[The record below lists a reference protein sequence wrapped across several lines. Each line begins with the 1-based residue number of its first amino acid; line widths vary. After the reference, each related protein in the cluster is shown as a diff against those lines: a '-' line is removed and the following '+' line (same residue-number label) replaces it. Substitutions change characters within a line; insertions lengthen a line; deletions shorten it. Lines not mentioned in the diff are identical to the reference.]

1 MANWKELGEVPDS
14 DDESIFDFEDSQQPE
29 LPQLPA
35 AADAPN
41 HDDPAPAAASGH
53 NHADDHNRDVWD
65 VPTSSQSLEDLDHLF
80 PDDLDPSSSF
90 PVLERQIENNSPP
103 RDAEA
108 DFEEPSN
115 EIEGLTTP
123 TQTSVAAVGDIEA
136 GESLEVGKAKQ
147 SADQTSL
154 VIELGVNAVNTDNND
169 ATAMSIAEDEI
180 FAREEAIRQSR
191 SFRPRKPIQEHPYL
205 LESAHYSSLFKSRGI
220 RPVRVAL
227 EEAAAKEGKPK
238 DSQEEDYEEDTQ
250 STGGG
255 LQDTAEE
262 SQLSLQRDSLDDRDE
277 LALSSRS
284 PTPTRR
290 LPLPDN
296 QRSSQNDDDELP
308 TLEDLVRRKSILGR
322 PKTHTKRRGSPKSS
336 TKRKQ
341 ARAFLHPSPPA
352 RGMDIFDIPPSP
364 PQTSPAV
371 FPVAP
376 IDGINTSRR
385 RKEVISITPK
395 PSSADISRDLTPVPI
410 GQGHQAIDLTLDDDS
425 DSSGSQD
432 SAQYMAG
439 SDAEDLGNA
448 EASSSPE
455 RAPDLNFRRKI
466 RGVLPASWIRLDQQ
480 LNRAPAF
487 KPTQRHSPEASPE
500 RPQRKGVAQRR
511 IVSPKPNNM
520 NTPFFFD
527 DDESDNDNTTNN
539 TILRDNDIVP
549 IPHPNGEGFSVFDDD
564 DIGSVME
571 DDHIDHM
578 LPTRKRNNSGSNQ
591 RPRKRRKAQNLFSG
605 QPGARKRQQRITG
618 LLNRSGSGSTA
629 AASKRTLEHHPSRKA
644 TTDLRSSRQT
654 PPPRLSILDVMQSDA
669 PQFVRIA
676 ARAAKRRPG
685 KGKASPTNK
694 QISLGTRRDNV
705 DVHDVLRSWKRGKI
719 QSRLPEPV
727 HATQDRPPSHD
738 RPLQLAS
745 ANKVTEPSKR
755 PPKPR
760 PQAATPISRFSRPR
774 TLARQTSIDKFVAV
788 DHDTHLEQPSDLE
801 NLPPNPQK
809 PPKRKGLGRRQDSK
823 VATRSAQLEIE
834 EGEPQSRYV
843 FDARKKALDALYRK
857 NRRALPMFADTRLE
871 RVFSVTSAAPVV
883 SEPAAEVQNRV
894 ASAIQDSSTKT
905 RSRIRPR
912 KPARPRPLDTAAA
925 RFVHANDLLPE
936 VFETTPEPSI
946 STEKGSKV
954 TGLGPYGTHYTQ
966 HFEIFPLDPGVFFH
980 ESTIFGDGRVLMASD
995 ESRLG
1000 DLTQPRGHCS
1010 ISIGD
1015 LVLRWGPW
1023 EAQTSSELGLVFD
1036 SILEQIQSSTESPSN
1051 HPKMPV
1057 QATDFVLKYL
1067 QQHVSFPDNDAER
1080 MFAKRM
1086 VEVTSGFAERLDSSN
1101 EFSASSSRQSI
1112 EVLTRL
1118 LIIDLQ
1124 ILRICGKLNLPES
1137 LQVEDV
1143 LKKVAQQLVRVLLKS
1158 DLTDIRSLYDDLQNP
1173 RFREHGIRNEHYCMI
1188 AWVVSIRVLQE
1199 ARIPRAGFWDVVAPI
1214 MFKSDFDSCVDAREF
1229 EKLWHDLFTILPL
1242 GEFDNHGVAVSRI
1255 RDTIPLE
1262 GWTMPQKLLNR
1273 VFDAYKGSQ
1282 QQPPSF
1288 NSYCRGIIG
1297 RCHYLVE
1304 QWGWRKPHAVI
1315 GTIFDFF
1322 AGQKLAHLRNEE
1334 VYRSP
1339 QFLEDL
1345 AGTPSLKLQPED
1357 RCFHIFLKL
1366 LALAIRRLR
1375 SFGLIKDMKN
1385 LIARVLPNHDRQY
1398 LRESDVHESD
1408 LAALRNHHDLLCTLF
1423 WSAPPDLRPS
1433 VQAIQKLVVPGSSH
1447 KEACLINIRAWNQL
1461 ARYVVSSRVDR
1472 TIYKPF
1478 LDWQNDIFKQVL
1490 DQYSSVESDIQ
1501 QQFLRLSKDASKGVS
1516 PELMK
1521 SVANMNK
1528 QAATDVLRCSLQTTL
1543 DVVRHAPSL
1552 NIASLVINIYQ
1563 LHEVFAR
1570 FSRTPPELEWATL
1583 QVALDTVD
1591 SYLSSIEQYLG
1602 RQNIPTEQAGFGEDA
1617 AMHLDRNVSTTFFL
1631 MARTVVSSAGNN
1643 QAPHDIRGGLSL
1655 VEQVTSVG
1663 GRLAAVFLRHG
1674 VTRLSRFFTP
1684 GKFGLFEDLP
1694 SKLSLSSRRYLCLFF
1709 ATLVEHGVTN
1719 FQDINATPIG
1729 VLLDAIAKPSK
1740 ALAYENRLAYAVKQH
1755 ASKYLQSVPVEVGNT
1770 PDYNSNR
1777 DLHHR
1782 VITTGLAGAVSTQ
1795 RTNLRNEF
1803 TKAVK
1808 RTMEQVKRDLTTLVD
1823 TPEHAHYISFVQ
1835 AIIHLIKVQGIYPV
1849 EPFFSEFSRE
1859 YAPPSQDPSLQ
1870 AATILSW
1877 GLKLEDNI
1885 TGAVSSLSFYLFS
1898 NFKAALS
1905 SAKLDGQSKV
1915 IQEGMRNTHIMSFML
1930 SRMIPAIIRTAVKK
1944 AEGWIILDVY
1954 IQALERWFGAQ
1965 SIHQEFDEEAMGGL
1979 VALLGFVY
1987 ADIQLLQRMEI
1998 ALGPERLHTLTQM
2011 TKLLNLLSPS
2021 MTAFLFNDSQSRMAS
2036 DLRTA
2041 IEAFT
2046 EYTHAASG
2054 YLAGMLKT
2062 KKTGSR
2068 REIDT
2073 NTAAV
2078 VVQIDPVFLF
2088 EGVQF
2093 NPSSSALGSS
2103 EHVNSFSQRMID
2115 DITKDWE
2122 ISGSLLTIRGPKRPA
2137 GAPAT
2142 TQSGQGTSIP
2152 QWNVRKLAEGLL
2164 RELQQWNSVHDKA
2177 HRGSG
2182 RWHNVNAFDNMP
2194 F

>member
-1 MANWKELGEVPDS
+1 MAKWKELGEVPDS
-14 DDESIFDFEDSQQPE
+14 DDEGLSDSEDSQQPE
-29 LPQLPA
+29 LPQLPV
-35 AADAPN
+35 AADAPSERL
-41 HDDPAPAAASGH
+41 PPTITSGYD
-53 NHADDHNRDVWD
+53 HADNHNRDIWD

-80 PDDLDPSSSF
+80 PGDLHPSSSF
-90 PVLERQIENNSPP
+90 PVLERRVENASPP
-103 RDAEA
+103 RDVEA
-108 DFEEPSN
+108 DFAEPSYEIEEP
-115 EIEGLTTP
+115 TTP
-123 TQTSVAAVGDIEA
+123 TQTSVAAVEDVEA
-136 GESLEVGKAKQ
+136 GESVEGSEAKQ
-147 SADQTSL
+147 SADQTS
-154 VIELGVNAVNTDNND
+154 VIIELGLNTVDTVIND
-169 ATAMSIAEDEI
+169 ATAINIAEDEG
-180 FAREEAIRQSR
+180 FAREEAIRQNR

-227 EEAAAKEGKPK
+227 EEAAANEGKPK

-284 PTPTRR
+284 PTPTGR

-296 QRSSQNDDDELP
+296 QRSSQNDDDGDELP

-376 IDGINTSRR
+376 IDGINISRR
-385 RKEVISITPK
+385 RKEVASITPK
-395 PSSADISRDLTPVPI
+395 PSSANISRDLTPVPI
-410 GQGHQAIDLTLDDDS
+410 GQGHQAIDLTLDDDF
-425 DSSGSQD
+425 DSSDNQD
-432 SAQYMAG
+432 GARYMAG
-439 SDAEDLGNA
+439 SDAEDPGNA

-455 RAPDLNFRRKI
+455 RAPDLNFRRRI

-480 LNRAPAF
+480 LNRAPVV
-487 KPTQRHSPEASPE
+487 KPTQRHSAEPSPE

-527 DDESDNDNTTNN
+527 DDESDNDNNTNS
-539 TILRDNDIVP
+539 TILRNNDIVP
-549 IPHPNGEGFSVFDDD
+549 IPHPNGEGLSVFDDD
-564 DIGSVME
+564 DLGSAME

-578 LPTRKRNNSGSNQ
+578 LPARKRNNSGSNQ
-591 RPRKRRKAQNLFSG
+591 RPGKRRKVQNPFSG
-605 QPGARKRQQRITG
+605 QPSARKRQQRITG
-618 LLNRSGSGSTA
+618 LLNRPGSGSTA
-629 AASKRTLEHHPSRKA
+629 AASKRTLEHRPSRKA
-644 TTDLRSSRQT
+644 TTDSRSSRYT

-676 ARAAKRRPG
+676 ARAAKRRSG

-694 QISLGTRRDNV
+694 RISLGTRRDNV

-727 HATQDRPPSHD
+727 HATQDRPPRND
-738 RPLQLAS
+738 RLLQPAS
-745 ANKVTEPSKR
+745 ANKVAEPSRR

-788 DHDTHLEQPSDLE
+788 DHDTQLLHTSDLE
-801 NLPPNPQK
+801 NLPPATQK
-809 PPKRKGLGRRQDSK
+809 TPKRKSLSHRQNST
-823 VATRSAQLEIE
+823 VATRTAQLEIE
-834 EGEPQSRYV
+834 EDEPQSRYV
-843 FDARKKALDALYRK
+843 FDARKKALDAIYRK
-857 NRRALPMFADTRLE
+857 NRRALPAFADSHLE
-871 RVFSVTSAAPVV
+871 RVFSVSSAVPVV

-894 ASAIQDSSTKT
+894 ASAIQDPLTKT
-905 RSRIRPR
+905 RSRIRLR
-912 KPARPRPLDTAAA
+912 KPERPRPLDITAA
-925 RFVHANDLLPE
+925 RFVHANDPLPD

-946 STEKGSKV
+946 LTEKGSKV

-966 HFEIFPLDPGVFFH
+966 HFEIFPLDPGVYFH

-995 ESRLG
+995 ESRLR
-1000 DLTQPRGHCS
+1000 DLTQLRSHCS
-1010 ISIGD
+1010 ISLGD
-1015 LVLRWGPW
+1015 LFLRWGPW
-1023 EAQTSSELGLVFD
+1023 EAQTSSEVGLVFD
-1036 SILEQIQSSTESPSN
+1036 SILEQIQSSVESTDN
-1051 HPKMPV
+1051 HPETPV

-1080 MFAKRM
+1080 MFVKRM
-1086 VEVTSGFAERLDSSN
+1086 IQVTSGFAERLDSPIN
-1101 EFSASSSRQSI
+1101 LTARSSRQSI

-1118 LIIDLQ
+1118 LIISLQ
-1124 ILRICGKLNLPES
+1124 ILRICGKLNLSES

-1143 LKKVAQQLVRVLLKS
+1143 LKKAAQQLVRTLLKS
-1158 DLTDIRSLYDDLQNP
+1158 DLTDIRSLYDDLQDP
-1173 RFREHGIRNEHYCMI
+1173 RFREHGIRNEHHCVI
-1188 AWVVSIRVLQE
+1188 AWVVCIRVLQE

-1214 MFKSDFDSCVDAREF
+1214 MLMSDFDKCVDARVF

-1242 GEFDNHGVAVSRI
+1242 GEFDNYGVAVPRI
-1255 RDTIPLE
+1255 RDTMPLE

-1282 QQPPSF
+1282 QQSPSF

-1366 LALAIRRLR
+1366 LALAIQRLR
-1375 SFGLIKDMKN
+1375 NFGLIKDMKN

-1461 ARYVVSSRVDR
+1461 ARYVVSSRVDK
-1472 TIYKPF
+1472 TIYRPL
-1478 LDWQNDIFKQVL
+1478 LDWQNDVFKQVL

-1552 NIASLVINIYQ
+1552 NIASLVINICKCRIPNLRGKLLADHQ
-1563 LHEVFAR
+1563 KTNCMKCLHAFLAR
-1570 FSRTPPELEWATL
+1570 
-1583 QVALDTVD
+1583 
-1591 SYLSSIEQYLG
+1591 
-1602 RQNIPTEQAGFGEDA
+1602 
-1617 AMHLDRNVSTTFFL
+1617 
-1631 MARTVVSSAGNN
+1631 
-1643 QAPHDIRGGLSL
+1643 
-1655 VEQVTSVG
+1655 
-1663 GRLAAVFLRHG
+1663 
-1674 VTRLSRFFTP
+1674 
-1684 GKFGLFEDLP
+1684 
-1694 SKLSLSSRRYLCLFF
+1694 
-1709 ATLVEHGVTN
+1709 
-1719 FQDINATPIG
+1719 
-1729 VLLDAIAKPSK
+1729 LL
-1740 ALAYENRLAYAVKQH
+1740 
-1755 ASKYLQSVPVEVGNT
+1755 
-1770 PDYNSNR
+1770 NSN
-1777 DLHHR
+1777 
-1782 VITTGLAGAVSTQ
+1782 GLLC
-1795 RTNLRNEF
+1795 RWPW
-1803 TKAVK
+1803 
-1808 RTMEQVKRDLTTLVD
+1808 
-1823 TPEHAHYISFVQ
+1823 TPS
-1835 AIIHLIKVQGIYPV
+1835 
-1849 EPFFSEFSRE
+1849 
-1859 YAPPSQDPSLQ
+1859 
-1870 AATILSW
+1870 
-1877 GLKLEDNI
+1877 
-1885 TGAVSSLSFYLFS
+1885 
-1898 NFKAALS
+1898 
-1905 SAKLDGQSKV
+1905 
-1915 IQEGMRNTHIMSFML
+1915 
-1930 SRMIPAIIRTAVKK
+1930 IRTSPVLNN
-1944 AEGWIILDVY
+1944 ILGDRTY
-1954 IQALERWFGAQ
+1954 QPSNLDLEK
-1965 SIHQEFDEEAMGGL
+1965 M
-1979 VALLGFVY
+1979 LL
-1987 ADIQLLQRMEI
+1987 
-1998 ALGPERLHTLTQM
+1998 
-2011 TKLLNLLSPS
+2011 
-2021 MTAFLFNDSQSRMAS
+2021 
-2036 DLRTA
+2036 
-2041 IEAFT
+2041 
-2046 EYTHAASG
+2046 
-2054 YLAGMLKT
+2054 
-2062 KKTGSR
+2062 
-2068 REIDT
+2068 
-2073 NTAAV
+2073 
-2078 VVQIDPVFLF
+2078 
-2088 EGVQF
+2088 
-2093 NPSSSALGSS
+2093 
-2103 EHVNSFSQRMID
+2103 
-2115 DITKDWE
+2115 W
-2122 ISGSLLTIRGPKRPA
+2122 
-2137 GAPAT
+2137 
-2142 TQSGQGTSIP
+2142 
-2152 QWNVRKLAEGLL
+2152 
-2164 RELQQWNSVHDKA
+2164 
-2177 HRGSG
+2177 
-2182 RWHNVNAFDNMP
+2182 
-2194 F
+2194 

>member
-1 MANWKELGEVPDS
+1 MAKWKELGEVPDS
-14 DDESIFDFEDSQQPE
+14 DDESLFDSEDSQQPE
-29 LPQLPA
+29 LPQLPQLPA

-41 HDDPAPAAASGH
+41 SQHHDDDTTPAVASAH
-53 NHADDHNRDVWD
+53 DHTKDHNGDVWD
-65 VPTSSQSLEDLDHLF
+65 VPLTSSQSLEDLDHLF

-90 PVLERQIENNSPP
+90 PVLERHIENASPP
-103 RDAEA
+103 REVET
-108 DFEEPSN
+108 DFAEPSY
-115 EIEGLTTP
+115 ETEDLTTP
-123 TQTSVAAVGDIEA
+123 TQTSVAAVEDV
-136 GESLEVGKAKQ
+136 EVGETVEVGEAKQ
-147 SADQTSL
+147 SADRTSL
-154 VIELGVNAVNTDNND
+154 VIELGVNNVNADPID
-169 ATAMSIAEDEI
+169 ATVNNVAEDEI
-180 FAREEAIRQSR
+180 FAQEEAIRQSR

-227 EEAAAKEGKPK
+227 EEAAANEGKQK

-262 SQLSLQRDSLDDRDE
+262 SQLSLQHDSLDDRDE

-284 PTPTRR
+284 PTPTGH
-290 LPLPDN
+290 LHFPDN
-296 QRSSQNDDDELP
+296 QRSSQNDDDGDELP

-322 PKTHTKRRGSPKSS
+322 PKTHAKRRGSPKSS

-341 ARAFLHPSPPA
+341 ARAFVHPSPPA
-352 RGMDIFDIPPSP
+352 RGRDIFDIPPSP
-364 PQTSPAV
+364 PQTSPAI

-376 IDGINTSRR
+376 TAGTNTSRR
-385 RKEVISITPK
+385 RQEVASITPK
-395 PSSADISRDLTPVPI
+395 PSSADISRDLTPVPMDR
-410 GQGHQAIDLTLDDDS
+410 GHKPIDLTIDDDS
-425 DSSGSQD
+425 DSSSSQD
-432 SAQYMAG
+432 GAQDMAG
-439 SDAEDLGNA
+439 SDANDPGNA

-480 LNRAPAF
+480 LSRAPAF

-527 DDESDNDNTTNN
+527 DDESDNDNNTTN
-539 TILRDNDIVP
+539 TILRNNDTVP
-549 IPHPNGEGFSVFDDD
+549 ISHPNGEGFSVFDDD
-564 DIGSVME
+564 DVGSVME

-578 LPTRKRNNSGSNQ
+578 LPTTKRNNTGSTQ
-591 RPRKRRKAQNLFSG
+591 RPGKRRKIQNPCSG

-618 LLNRSGSGSTA
+618 LLNRHNGLTE
-629 AASKRTLEHHPSRKA
+629 LEIH
-644 TTDLRSSRQT
+644 

-676 ARAAKRRPG
+676 ARAAKRRSG

-705 DVHDVLRSWKRGKI
+705 DVHDVLRSWERGKI
-719 QSRLPEPV
+719 QSRLPDPV
-727 HATQDRPPSHD
+727 HAAEDRPPRND
-738 RPLQLAS
+738 RPLQPSS
-745 ANKVTEPSKR
+745 ANKVTVPSR
-755 PPKPR
+755 RLPKPH
-760 PQAATPISRFSRPR
+760 PQTAAPISRFSRPR

-788 DHDTHLEQPSDLE
+788 DHDANLEHASDLE
-801 NLPPNPQK
+801 NLPPGTQK
-809 PPKRKGLGRRQDSK
+809 LPKRKGLSRRHDSK
-823 VATRSAQLEIE
+823 VATRAAQLEME
-834 EGEPQSRYV
+834 EDEPQSRYV

-857 NRRALPMFADTRLE
+857 SRRALPAFANARLE
-871 RVFSVTSAAPVV
+871 RVFSVSSAAPVV
-883 SEPAAEVQNRV
+883 SEPATEVQNRV
-894 ASAIQDSSTKT
+894 DTAIKDPLTKS

-925 RFVHANDLLPE
+925 RFVHANDPLPD

-954 TGLGPYGTHYTQ
+954 IGLGPYGTHYTQ
-966 HFEIFPLDPGVFFH
+966 HFEIFPLDSGVFFH

-1000 DLTQPRGHCS
+1000 DLTQLRGHCS
-1010 ISIGD
+1010 ISLGD

-1023 EAQTSSELGLVFD
+1023 EAQTSSEVGLVFD
-1036 SILEQIQSSTESPSN
+1036 SILEQIQSSIESTGN
-1051 HPKMPV
+1051 RTGTPV

-1067 QQHVSFPDNDAER
+1067 QQHVSFPDKDAER

-1086 VEVTSGFAERLDSSN
+1086 IEVTSGFAERLDSPT
-1101 EFSASSSRQSI
+1101 EFSASSTRQSI

-1118 LIIDLQ
+1118 LIISLQ
-1124 ILRICGKLNLPES
+1124 ILRICGKLSLPES
-1137 LQVEDV
+1137 LQVEEV
-1143 LKKVAQQLVRVLLKS
+1143 LKKVAQQLVKVLLKS
-1158 DLTDIRSLYDDLQNP
+1158 DLTDIRSLYDDLQDP
-1173 RFREHGIRNEHYCMI
+1173 RFREHGIRNEHHCVI

-1214 MFKSDFDSCVDAREF
+1214 MLKPDFDKSVDARLF

-1255 RDTIPLE
+1255 RDTMPLE

-1273 VFDAYKGSQ
+1273 VFDAYKGNQ
-1282 QQPPSF
+1282 QQSASF
-1288 NSYCRGIIG
+1288 NSYCRGVIG

-1366 LALAIRRLR
+1366 LALAIQRLR
-1375 SFGLIKDMKN
+1375 KFFLLKDMKN

-1472 TIYKPF
+1472 AIYKPF

-1570 FSRTPPELEWATL
+1570 FSRTPPDLEWATL
-1583 QVALDTVD
+1583 QVSLDTID
-1591 SYLSSIEQYLG
+1591 SYLTSVEKYLG
-1602 RQNIPTEQAGFGEDA
+1602 RNNIPIEQAGFGEDA
-1617 AMHLDRNVSTTFFL
+1617 AMHLDRNVSTAFFL
-1631 MARTVVSSAGNN
+1631 MARTIISSTGNN

-1655 VEQVTSVG
+1655 VEQVTSVA

-1684 GKFGLFEDLP
+1684 GKYGLFEELP
-1694 SKLSLSSRRYLCLFF
+1694 SKLSLPSRRYLCLFF
-1709 ATLVEHGVTN
+1709 TTLVEHNVTN
-1719 FQDINATPIG
+1719 FEDINATPLG
-1729 VLLDAIAKPSK
+1729 VLLDAVAKPST

-1755 ASKYLQSVPVEVGNT
+1755 ASKYLQDVPIEVGNT

-1777 DLHHR
+1777 DLFEHI
-1782 VITTGLAGAVSTQ
+1782 ITSLRQALRGAGSAQ
-1795 RTNLRNEF
+1795 RTILRNEF

-1808 RTMEQVKRDLTTLVD
+1808 HTMEQVKRDLTALVD
-1823 TPEHAHYISFVQ
+1823 TPEHVHYISFVQ
-1835 AIIHLIKVQGIYPV
+1835 AVIHLIKIQGIYPV

-1870 AATILSW
+1870 TATILSW
-1877 GLKLEDNI
+1877 GLKLEDNV

-1905 SAKLDGQSKV
+1905 SAKLEGQSKV

-1954 IQALERWFGAQ
+1954 IQALERWFGAH
-1965 SIHQEFDEEAMGGL
+1965 SIHREFGEEAMGGL

-1987 ADIQLLQRMEI
+1987 ADVQLLQRMEV
-1998 ALGPERLHTLTQM
+1998 ALGPERLYTLTQM

-2021 MTAFLFNDSQSRMAS
+2021 MTAFLFNDSQSRTAS
-2036 DLRTA
+2036 DLRAAT
-2041 IEAFT
+2041 EAFT
-2046 EYTHAASG
+2046 EYTHAASE
-2054 YLAGMLKT
+2054 YLAGMLKR

-2068 REIDT
+2068 RGTDT
-2073 NTAAV
+2073 DTASA
-2078 VVQIDPVFLF
+2078 VQIDPVFLF

-2093 NPSSSALGSS
+2093 NPSSSALGSN
-2103 EHVNSFSQRMID
+2103 EHINSFSKRMID

-2122 ISGSLLTIRGPKRPA
+2122 VSGSLMTIRGPKRPA

-2142 TQSGQGTSIP
+2142 TQSGQGTPIP

-2164 RELQQWNSVHDKA
+2164 EELQQWNSVHDKA
-2177 HRGSG
+2177 HRGLG
-2182 RWHNVNAFDNMP
+2182 RWHDINAFDNMP